1 MNRVLQLALALTVAS
16 LACVATALAQ
26 SARFGLGGGLISPM
40 SDYKNTDKTGWH
52 LFGKV
57 DIGIPMSP
65 VGVRVDAMYGQTS
78 QKSPLGG
85 NTKLAGG
92 TADLVWKVPTAVP
105 GFKPYVVGGVGLN
118 NVNPGG
124 GSETKFTWGGGLGTS
139 IGVGPIHGFAEA
151 RYMSIQF
158 TGGSLK
164 FIPLTVGLSFGS

>member
-1 MNRVLQLALALTVAS
+1 MNRVLQLALVVTVAS
-16 LACVATALAQ
+16 VAVVTAGSAQ
-26 SARFGLGGGLISPM
+26 SARFGVGGGLIAPM
-40 SDYKNTDKTGWH
+40 SDYKDTDNAGWH
-52 LFGKV
+52 IFGKV
-57 DIGIPMSP
+57 DIAIPMSP

-78 QKSPLGG
+78 HKLPLTG

-92 TADLVWKVPTAVP
+92 TADLVWKIPTALP
-105 GFKPYVVGGVGLN
+105 GLKPYVVGGVGLY

-158 TGGSLK
+158 SGGSLK
-164 FIPLTVGLSFGS
+164 FVPLTAGLSFGS